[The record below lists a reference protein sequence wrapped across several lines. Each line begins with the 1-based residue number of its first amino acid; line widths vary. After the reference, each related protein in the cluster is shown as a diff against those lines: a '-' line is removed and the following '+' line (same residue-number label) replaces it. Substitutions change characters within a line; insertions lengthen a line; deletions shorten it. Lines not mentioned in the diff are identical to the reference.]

1 MAQFQISIY
10 RPIIDYIYFLEI
22 HDIMHYKVF
31 LDTNIY
37 DAANYSFR
45 NDLFMQM
52 RNYAESGMLEMQ
64 ICSVVKNEVCRHIK
78 NKIKGTVKNLNQ
90 ILSSRDLQLFRTL
103 PEYKDKMETS
113 SPSEWVEQ
121 AFSEFD
127 CFLKD
132 CKTEEITSN
141 GIDVEGVLDDYF
153 EMRYPFET
161 AKKEEFPDAIII
173 RAVEQ
178 EIRRLSKDNILVEHK
193 TSDGLVDDM
202 LYCIVSDDNGFMTAM
217 KQTVGERPSEDV
229 KYFSS
234 LNELINFFAVQ
245 DKQAAEL
252 QEKLNN
258 GYARE
263 LIETTIEEGVSS
275 AALTVDEPDGY
286 VEDTSNMGTGDYL
299 YDAFVISLQEMEDG
313 SKFARIYLD
322 VNFVIM
328 LDYEYLN
335 AMESYW
341 DREDNAFLWTVM
353 TEKVARFKAN
363 TVIGFTIIIDKDG
376 NPEFNDYVE
385 MPSDIEI
392 DYKDLIEVIS
402 CENRN
407 SY

>member
-1 MAQFQISIY
+1 
-10 RPIIDYIYFLEI
+10 
-22 HDIMHYKVF
+22 MHYKVF

-78 NKIKGTVKNLNQ
+78 NKIQGTVKNLNQ
-90 ILSSRDLQLFRTL
+90 ILSSRDLQLFRTF
-103 PEYKDKMETS
+103 PEYKDKMETA
-113 SPSEWVEQ
+113 SPSEW
-121 AFSEFD
+121 
-127 CFLKD
+127 
-132 CKTEEITSN
+132 
-141 GIDVEGVLDDYF
+141 
-153 EMRYPFET
+153 
-161 AKKEEFPDAIII
+161 
-173 RAVEQ
+173 
-178 EIRRLSKDNILVEHK
+178 VEHK

-217 KQTVGERPSEDV
+217 KQTIGERPSEDV

-234 LNELINFFAVQ
+234 LNELINFFTVQ

-263 LIETTIEEGVSS
+263 LIETTIEKGMSS
-275 AALTVDEPDGY
+275 AAFTVDEPDGY

-299 YDAFVISLQEMEDG
+299 YDAFVISLQEMEDV

-322 VNFVIM
+322 VNFGIM
-328 LDYEYLN
+328 LEYEYLN
-335 AMESYW
+335 TMESYW
-341 DREDNAFLWTVM
+341 DREDNAFLWAVM

-363 TVIGFTIIIDKDG
+363 TVIGFTINIDKDG

-402 CENRN
+402 CEN
-407 SY
+407 YKC

>member
-10 RPIIDYIYFLEI
+10 RPIIDYINFLEI

-78 NKIKGTVKNLNQ
+78 NKIQGTVKNLNQ
-90 ILSSRDLQLFRTL
+90 ILSSRDLQLFRTF
-103 PEYKDKMETS
+103 PEYKDKMETA
-113 SPSEWVEQ
+113 SPSEW
-121 AFSEFD
+121 
-127 CFLKD
+127 
-132 CKTEEITSN
+132 
-141 GIDVEGVLDDYF
+141 
-153 EMRYPFET
+153 
-161 AKKEEFPDAIII
+161 
-173 RAVEQ
+173 
-178 EIRRLSKDNILVEHK
+178 VEHK

-217 KQTVGERPSEDV
+217 KQTIGERPSEDV

-234 LNELINFFAVQ
+234 LNELINFFTVQ

-258 GYARE
+258 
-263 LIETTIEEGVSS
+263 
-275 AALTVDEPDGY
+275 GY

-299 YDAFVISLQEMEDG
+299 YDAFVISLQEMEDV

-322 VNFVIM
+322 VNFGIM
-328 LDYEYLN
+328 LEYEYLN
-335 AMESYW
+335 TMESYW
-341 DREDNAFLWTVM
+341 DREDNAFLWAVM

-363 TVIGFTIIIDKDG
+363 TVIGFTINIDKDG

-392 DYKDLIEVIS
+392 DYKDLIEVIT

>member
-1 MAQFQISIY
+1 
-10 RPIIDYIYFLEI
+10 
-22 HDIMHYKVF
+22 MHYKVF

-78 NKIKGTVKNLNQ
+78 NKIQGTVKNLNQ
-90 ILSSRDLQLFRTL
+90 ILSSRDLQLFRTF
-103 PEYKDKMETS
+103 PEYKDKMETA
-113 SPSEWVEQ
+113 SPSEW
-121 AFSEFD
+121 
-127 CFLKD
+127 
-132 CKTEEITSN
+132 
-141 GIDVEGVLDDYF
+141 
-153 EMRYPFET
+153 
-161 AKKEEFPDAIII
+161 
-173 RAVEQ
+173 
-178 EIRRLSKDNILVEHK
+178 VEHK

-217 KQTVGERPSEDV
+217 KQTIGERPSEDV

-234 LNELINFFAVQ
+234 LNELINFFTVQ

-258 GYARE
+258 
-263 LIETTIEEGVSS
+263 
-275 AALTVDEPDGY
+275 GY

-299 YDAFVISLQEMEDG
+299 YDAFVISLQEMEDV

-322 VNFVIM
+322 VNFGIM
-328 LDYEYLN
+328 LEYEYLN
-335 AMESYW
+335 TMESYW
-341 DREDNAFLWTVM
+341 DREDNAFLWAVM

-363 TVIGFTIIIDKDG
+363 TVIGFTINIDKDG

-392 DYKDLIEVIS
+392 DYKDFIEVIS

>member
-1 MAQFQISIY
+1 
-10 RPIIDYIYFLEI
+10 
-22 HDIMHYKVF
+22 
-31 LDTNIY
+31 
-37 DAANYSFR
+37 
-45 NDLFMQM
+45 
-52 RNYAESGMLEMQ
+52 ML
-64 ICSVVKNEVCRHIK
+64 R
-78 NKIKGTVKNLNQ
+78 
-90 ILSSRDLQLFRTL
+90 
-103 PEYKDKMETS
+103 
-113 SPSEWVEQ
+113 
-121 AFSEFD
+121 
-127 CFLKD
+127 D
-132 CKTEEITSN
+132 CKAEEITSN

-173 RAVEQ
+173 RVVEQ
-178 EIRRLSKDNILVEHK
+178 EIRRLSKDNVLVEHK

-217 KQTVGERPSEDV
+217 KQAVGERPSEDV

-263 LIETTIEEGVSS
+263 LIEATIEEGVSG
-275 AALTVDEPDGY
+275 AAFTVDEPDGY

-299 YDAFVISLQEMEDG
+299 YDTFVISLQEMEDG

-322 VNFVIM
+322 VNFGIM

-376 NPEFNDYVE
+376 NSEFNDYVE

-407 SY
+407 SD